1 MSQIV
6 DIFLPEIS
14 CVFQMFTFV
23 TSCCSPAFPPQYK
36 RAPVFALYGMQVGV
50 YRMLLSEC
58 FRVLCPSTVSVNA
71 TLCVEGQKSRTNI
84 SPIPGNITISLFM
97 NITMN
102 QLGGASVIAIFTTR
116 RSHGY
121 VNTTTWLGISQFSCF
136 WRQISIF

>member
-6 DIFLPEIS
+6 DISLPEIS

-58 FRVLCPSTVSVNA
+58 FRVLCPSTVSHPA
-71 TLCVEGQKSRTNI
+71 LKDAQKFKTKKI
-84 SPIPGNITISLFM
+84 SGVTQKVVDMETGS
-97 NITMN
+97 
-102 QLGGASVIAIFTTR
+102 
-116 RSHGY
+116 
-121 VNTTTWLGISQFSCF
+121 
-136 WRQISIF
+136 